1 MAKTGVLES
10 GGQAQ
15 REDALGG
22 GRVEGD
28 LVEVQGVA
36 VLHAGQRPQNK
47 EGRDTL
53 GDGTCQRHARHV
65 QMADDDE
72 EEVEQDVQHTR
83 KRQVSQRL
91 FCLADSAE
99 HCVAE
104 VVERQRRHT
113 EK

>member
-53 GDGTCQRHARHV
+53 GDGTLPSATPATSRWQT
-65 QMADDDE
+65 M
-72 EEVEQDVQHTR
+72 TK
-83 KRQVSQRL
+83 KRLSRM
-91 FCLADSAE
+91 FSTPAM
-99 HCVAE
+99 H
-104 VVERQRRHT
+104 R
-113 EK
+113 